1 MREQPHFH
9 QPATRQPIIQ
19 IGGDHVEV
27 KRIGSTR
34 RTSNGFSAGVV
45 NPYMPGRGIDKV
57 TLADIADIEDQ
68 LKKVYILNRRRDKL
82 MKWSRG
88 MKKGLENGLWSD
100 DQMMVVQSYFTD
112 QIMINRSRMD
122 KYRAKL
128 QKNLQGLRMDQYLE
142 QKEQVD
148 NIEEVYNNKVWAQ
161 YQRVGARNGK
171 KTEALRTLSEHTCK
185 MAGYNWTQECDDL
198 LTFFE
203 GRDQKLAVMRR
214 NYTARLDELYS
225 NLKSE
230 TEMKYQLDYQVKSI
244 SQNNKES
251 IAKQV
256 TIRENYKGQE
266 RDFRLQEEVKRSSL
280 VNQGMW
286 HLWQTIE
293 KRNREK

>member
-1 MREQPHFH
+1 
-9 QPATRQPIIQ
+9 
-19 IGGDHVEV
+19 V

-34 RTSNGFSAGVV
+34 RSSNGFSAGVV

-142 QKEQVD
+142 QKE
-148 NIEEVYNNKVWAQ
+148 
-161 YQRVGARNGK
+161 
-171 KTEALRTLSEHTCK
+171 
-185 MAGYNWTQECDDL
+185 
-198 LTFFE
+198 
-203 GRDQKLAVMRR
+203 
-214 NYTARLDELYS
+214 
-225 NLKSE
+225 
-230 TEMKYQLDYQVKSI
+230 
-244 SQNNKES
+244 
-251 IAKQV
+251 
-256 TIRENYKGQE
+256 
-266 RDFRLQEEVKRSSL
+266 
-280 VNQGMW
+280 
-286 HLWQTIE
+286 
-293 KRNREK
+293 